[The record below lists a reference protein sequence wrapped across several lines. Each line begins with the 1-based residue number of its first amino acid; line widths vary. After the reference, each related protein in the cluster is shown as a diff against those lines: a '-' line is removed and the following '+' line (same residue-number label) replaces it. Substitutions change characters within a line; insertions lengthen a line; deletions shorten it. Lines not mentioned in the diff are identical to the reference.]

1 MIRQAGDIR
10 PSEMKAGITLACIFG
25 YGHSDMV
32 FHVKRRGESL
42 SYICADVFD
51 HRPPNYV
58 SREIKYSKH
67 YCVTEMKKNK
77 IIGSSILRLSQDEAL
92 CR

>member
-10 PSEMKAGITLACIFG
+10 PSEMKAGKTLACIIR

-42 SYICADVFD
+42 SYICSYVFD
-51 HRPPNYV
+51 YRLPDYV
-58 SREIKYSKH
+58 SREIRDRKH
-67 YCVTEMKKNK
+67 FSVTEIKTIK
-77 IIGSSILRLSQDEAL
+77 L
-92 CR
+92 